1 MKEAPCVPFPR
12 QQALFHVLVAY
23 SMYDTEN
30 ICSPRPCPFQGVLL
44 LVMNQE
50 HPGAEVG
57 VSGEDRVASRWVLHT
72 RLALAGHVYFQDMNK
87 VAAILLMFLN

>member
-30 ICSPRPCPFQGVLL
+30 ICSPRPCPFQGVFL
-44 LVMNQE
+44 LVTNQE

-57 VSGEDRVASRWVLHT
+57 VSGENRVASRWVLHT

>member
-1 MKEAPCVPFPR
+1 MKDAPWVPFPR
-12 QQALFHVLVAY
+12 QQALFHVLGAY

-30 ICSPRPCPFQGVLL
+30 ICTPRPCPVPGAFL

-57 VSGEDRVASRWVLHT
+57 VSGGDRVASRWVLHT
-72 RLALAGHVYFQDMNK
+72 SGSCRRWATSRT
-87 VAAILLMFLN
+87 